1 MSKIRLWKRA
11 NKANKV
17 IMIRRFLASECQLRN
32 KYKQINKNKK
42 DRSRSRSRSKRK
54 RYRLSKFCKLKIS
67 KKKEI
72 RFLRIVTIKD

>member
-42 DRSRSRSRSKRK
+42 DRSRSRSKRK

>member
-11 NKANKV
+11 NKVNKL

-42 DRSRSRSRSKRK
+42 DRSRSRSKRK
-54 RYRLSKFCKLKIS
+54 RFRLSKFCKLKIS

>member
-1 MSKIRLWKRA
+1 
-11 NKANKV
+11 
-17 IMIRRFLASECQLRN
+17 MIRRFLASECQLRN

-42 DRSRSRSRSKRK
+42 DRSRSRSKRK
-54 RYRLSKFCKLKIS
+54 RFRLSKFCKLKIS

>member
-42 DRSRSRSRSKRK
+42 DRSRSRSKRK
-54 RYRLSKFCKLKIS
+54 RFRLSKFCKLKIS